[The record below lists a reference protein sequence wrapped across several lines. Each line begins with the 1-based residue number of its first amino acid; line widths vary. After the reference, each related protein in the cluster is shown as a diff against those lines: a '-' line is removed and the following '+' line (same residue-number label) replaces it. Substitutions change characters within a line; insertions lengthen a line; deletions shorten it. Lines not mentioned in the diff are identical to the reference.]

1 MDEFTVIW
9 FFIMFCIVFTLSTF
23 VGVIINIIKKPKAKV
38 IKTMPISNKTN
49 NSNLVTG
56 ALVSAA
62 LLGMAAWKV
71 EGVVLDRNIKRN
83 RAKITNRRANGLY
96 W

>member
-1 MDEFTVIW
+1 
-9 FFIMFCIVFTLSTF
+9 
-23 VGVIINIIKKPKAKV
+23 
-38 IKTMPISNKTN
+38 MPISNKTN